1 MENLTPEPEKIL
13 MAAEPPVSLLTS
25 LGLDPE
31 RDLPAVLQA
40 ATEHLWLHASPWQA
54 LTQAP
59 DRRLLVS
66 GQGCTV
72 VDVHGREYLDALSGL
87 WLVNVGHGR
96 SAIAEAMARQAKT
109 LAYASASRATT
120 LPAIQLATLLA
131 QLTPGDLST
140 VLLCSGGSEAV
151 ESALKITRQYHTLR
165 GEPERYKVIAR
176 RGSYHGATYGAMSV
190 SGAPQSVD
198 PYYSPLVPGGLTVPA
213 PYCYRCDYGKTYPA
227 CEVYCVEAIEDLITH
242 EHPRTVAAV
251 IAEPVSAAC
260 GVVIPPAEYFPRL
273 REICDRHGVL
283 LIFDEIITGF
293 GRTGTMFAA
302 EHWGVVPDIMTL
314 AKGLSSGYAPIAATI
329 CRPHV
334 VQPFNSSQG
343 KALAHLLT
351 FGGQAVACAAALAN
365 LEILVQERLV
375 QNAAEQGQ
383 YLLAQLQQLAARH
396 AVVGDVRGLGLLCA
410 LELVKDQRT
419 KTPFAGDGPEIAR
432 LLDLLAEQGMLTRA
446 DTNLYLAPP
455 LCIQRHEVDRLVTMV
470 DTALSLF
477 AQECS
482 YL

>member
-1 MENLTPEPEKIL
+1 MPNEHSLSILT
-13 MAAEPPVSLLTS
+13 T

-31 RDLPAVLQA
+31 HDLEAVFQA
-40 ATEHLWLHASPWQA
+40 AADHVWLHASPWQA
-54 LTQAP
+54 LTTCG

-66 GQGCTV
+66 GHGCTV
-72 VDVHGREYLDALSGL
+72 VDVHGRAYLDALSGL

-96 SAIAEAMARQAKT
+96 SAIAEAMARQAQT

-120 LPAIQLATLLA
+120 LPTIQLATLLA
-131 QLTPGDLST
+131 RLTPGDLST
-140 VLLCSGGSEAV
+140 VLFSSGGSEAV

-198 PYYSPLVPGGLTVPA
+198 PYYSPLVPGTFTVSA
-213 PYCYRCDYGKTYPA
+213 PYCYRCDYRKTYPT
-227 CEVYCVEAIEDLITH
+227 CEVYCVDAIEDLIVY
-242 EHPRTVAAV
+242 ENPRTVAAV
-251 IAEPVSAAC
+251 IAEPISAAC
-260 GVVIPPAEYFPRL
+260 GVVVPPPEYFPRL
-273 REICDRHGVL
+273 RDICDRHGVL

-293 GRTGTMFAA
+293 GRTGKMFAA
-302 EHWGVVPDIMTL
+302 EHWNVVPDIMTL

-329 CRPHV
+329 CRAHIAR
-334 VQPFNSSQG
+334 QFESAKG

-365 LEILVQERLV
+365 LDILMQENLV
-375 QNAAEQGQ
+375 DNAAQQGR
-383 YLLAQLQQLAARH
+383 YLLRQLQELAARH
-396 AVVGDVRGLGLLCA
+396 PTVGDVRGLGLLCA
-410 LELVKDQRT
+410 LELVKDRRT
-419 KTPFAGDGPEIAR
+419 KEPFAAEGPESMR
-432 LLDLLAEQGMLTRA
+432 LLEILADLGMLTRA

-455 LCIQRHEVDRLVTMV
+455 LCIQRHEVDRLVAMV
-470 DTALSLF
+470 DTGLTRF
-477 AQECS
+477 EQECI

>member
-1 MENLTPEPEKIL
+1 MPDEPSLSIL
-13 MAAEPPVSLLTS
+13 AP

-31 RDLPAVLQA
+31 QDLDAVLQA
-40 ATEHLWLHASPWQA
+40 AADHVWLHASPWQA
-54 LTQAP
+54 LTTCS

-66 GQGCTV
+66 GHGCTV
-72 VDVHGREYLDALSGL
+72 VDVHGRAYLDALSGL

-96 SAIAEAMARQAKT
+96 SAIAEAMAQQAQT

-120 LPAIQLATLLA
+120 LPTIQLATLLA
-131 QLTPGDLST
+131 RLTPGDLST
-140 VLLCSGGSEAV
+140 VLFSSGGSEAV

-190 SGAPQSVD
+190 SGTPQSVD
-198 PYYSPLVPGGLTVPA
+198 PYYSPLVPGAFTVSA
-213 PYCYRCDYGKTYPA
+213 PYCYRCDYRKTYPA
-227 CEVYCVEAIEDLITH
+227 CEVYCVDAIEDLIVY
-242 EHPRTVAAV
+242 ENPRTVAAV
-251 IAEPVSAAC
+251 IAEPISAAC
-260 GVVIPPAEYFPRL
+260 GVVVPPPEYFPRL

-293 GRTGTMFAA
+293 GRTGKMFAA

-314 AKGLSSGYAPIAATI
+314 AKGLSSGYAPISATI
-329 CRPHV
+329 CRAHIAR
-334 VQPFNSSQG
+334 QFDGAKG

-365 LEILVQERLV
+365 LDILVQENLV
-375 QNAAEQGQ
+375 DNAAQQGR
-383 YLLAQLQQLAARH
+383 YLLSQLQELATRH
-396 AVVGDVRGLGLLCA
+396 PTVGDVRGLGLLCA
-410 LELVKDQRT
+410 LELVKDRRT
-419 KTPFAGDGPEIAR
+419 KEPFAAEGPESTR
-432 LLDLLAEQGMLTRA
+432 LLEILADLGMLTRA

-455 LCIQRHEVDRLVTMV
+455 LCIQRHEVDYLVAMV
-470 DTALSLF
+470 DTGLTRF
-477 AQECS
+477 EQECI

>member
-1 MENLTPEPEKIL
+1 MPDGPSLPIL
-13 MAAEPPVSLLTS
+13 AT

-31 RDLPAVLQA
+31 QDLDAVLQA
-40 ATEHLWLHASPWQA
+40 AADHVWLHASPWQA
-54 LTQAP
+54 LTTCS

-66 GQGCTV
+66 GHGCTV
-72 VDVHGREYLDALSGL
+72 VDVHGRTYLDALSGL

-96 SAIAEAMARQAKT
+96 SAIAEAMALQAQT

-120 LPAIQLATLLA
+120 LPTVQLATLLA
-131 QLTPGDLST
+131 RLTPGDLST
-140 VLLCSGGSEAV
+140 VLFSSGGSEAV

-198 PYYSPLVPGGLTVPA
+198 PYYSPLVPGAFTVSA
-213 PYCYRCDYGKTYPA
+213 PYCYRCDYRKTYPA
-227 CEVYCVEAIEDLITH
+227 CEVYCVDAIEDLIVY
-242 EHPRTVAAV
+242 ENPRTVAAV
-251 IAEPVSAAC
+251 IAEPISAAC
-260 GVVIPPAEYFPRL
+260 GVVVPPPEYFPRL

-314 AKGLSSGYAPIAATI
+314 AKGLSSGYAPIGATI
-329 CRPHV
+329 CRAHIAR
-334 VQPFNSSQG
+334 QFDGAKG

-351 FGGQAVACAAALAN
+351 FGGQAVACAAALTN
-365 LEILVQERLV
+365 LDILVQENLV
-375 QNAAEQGQ
+375 DNAAQQGK
-383 YLLAQLQQLAARH
+383 YLLSQLQELATRH
-396 AVVGDVRGLGLLCA
+396 PTVGDVRGLGLLCA
-410 LELVKDQRT
+410 LELVKDRRT
-419 KTPFAGDGPEIAR
+419 KEPFAAEGPESTR
-432 LLDLLAEQGMLTRA
+432 LLEILADLGMLTRA

-455 LCIQRHEVDRLVTMV
+455 LCIQRHEVDRLVFMV
-470 DTALSLF
+470 DIGLKRF
-477 AQECS
+477 ERECI

>member
-1 MENLTPEPEKIL
+1 
-13 MAAEPPVSLLTS
+13 MADETSAALLTA
-25 LGLDPE
+25 LELDPE
-31 RDLPAVLQA
+31 HDLPAVLQA

-54 LTQAP
+54 LTRAP

-72 VDVHGREYLDALSGL
+72 VDAQGRAYLDALSGL

-131 QLTPGDLST
+131 RLTPGDLST
-140 VLLCSGGSEAV
+140 VLFSSGGSEAV
-151 ESALKITRQYHTLR
+151 ESALKITRQYHALR

-190 SGAPQSVD
+190 SGAPQSVE
-198 PYYSPLVPGGLTVPA
+198 PYFSPLVPGGLTVSA
-213 PYCYRCDYGKTYPA
+213 PYCYRCDYRKTYPS
-227 CEVYCVEAIEDLITH
+227 CEVYCADAVEDLIQY
-242 EHPRTVAAV
+242 ENPRTVAAV
-251 IAEPVSAAC
+251 IAEPISAAC
-260 GVVIPPAEYFPRL
+260 GVVVPPAEYLPRL

-283 LIFDEIITGF
+283 LIFDEVITGF
-293 GRTGTMFAA
+293 GRTGRMFAA
-302 EHWGVVPDIMTL
+302 EHWDVVPDIMTL
-314 AKGLSSGYAPIAATI
+314 AKGLSSGYAPIAATV

-334 VQPFNSSQG
+334 VQPFNSETG

-365 LEILVQERLV
+365 IEILVQERLV
-375 QNAAEQGQ
+375 ENAAEQGR
-383 YLLAQLQQLAARH
+383 YLLTQLQHLASRH

-419 KTPFAGDGPEIAR
+419 KAPFDGGGPEIVR

-455 LCIQRHEVDRLVTMV
+455 LCIQRHEVDRLVAMV
-470 DTALSLF
+470 DAGLTHF

>member
-1 MENLTPEPEKIL
+1 MPNGPSLSIL
-13 MAAEPPVSLLTS
+13 AT

-31 RDLPAVLQA
+31 QDLDTVLQA
-40 ATEHLWLHASPWQA
+40 AADHVWLHASPWQA
-54 LTQAP
+54 LTTCS

-66 GQGCTV
+66 GHGCTV
-72 VDVHGREYLDALSGL
+72 VDVHGRTYLDALSGL

-96 SAIAEAMARQAKT
+96 SAIAEAMAQQAQT

-120 LPAIQLATLLA
+120 LPTIQLATLLA
-131 QLTPGDLST
+131 RLTPGDLST
-140 VLLCSGGSEAV
+140 VLFSSGGSEAV

-176 RGSYHGATYGAMSV
+176 RGSYHGATYGAMSA

-198 PYYSPLVPGGLTVPA
+198 PYYSPLVPGAFTVSA
-213 PYCYRCDYGKTYPA
+213 PYCYRCDYRKTYPA
-227 CEVYCVEAIEDLITH
+227 CEVYCVDAIEDLIVY
-242 EHPRTVAAV
+242 ENPRTVAAV
-251 IAEPVSAAC
+251 IAEPISAAC
-260 GVVIPPAEYFPRL
+260 GVVVPPPEYFPRL

-293 GRTGTMFAA
+293 GRTGKMFAA

-314 AKGLSSGYAPIAATI
+314 AKGLSSGYAPIGATI
-329 CRPHV
+329 CRAHIAR
-334 VQPFNSSQG
+334 QFDGAKG

-365 LEILVQERLV
+365 LDILVQENLV
-375 QNAAEQGQ
+375 DNAAQQGR
-383 YLLAQLQQLAARH
+383 YLLSQLQELATRH
-396 AVVGDVRGLGLLCA
+396 PTVGDVRGLGLLCA
-410 LELVKDQRT
+410 LELVKDRRT
-419 KTPFAGDGPEIAR
+419 KEPFAAEGPESTR
-432 LLDLLAEQGMLTRA
+432 LLEILADLGMLTRA

-455 LCIQRHEVDRLVTMV
+455 LCIQRHEVDHLVAMV
-470 DTALSLF
+470 DAGLTRF
-477 AQECS
+477 ERECI

>member
-1 MENLTPEPEKIL
+1 MPNEPSLPIL
-13 MAAEPPVSLLTS
+13 AA

-31 RDLPAVLQA
+31 HDLDAVLQA
-40 ATEHLWLHASPWQA
+40 AADHVWLHASPWQA
-54 LTQAP
+54 VTACG

-72 VDVHGREYLDALSGL
+72 IDVHGRAYLDALSGL

-96 SAIAEAMARQAKT
+96 RAIAEAMAQQAQT

-131 QLTPGDLST
+131 RLTPGDLST
-140 VLLCSGGSEAV
+140 VLFSSGGSEAV

-165 GEPERYKVIAR
+165 GEPERYKIIAR

-198 PYYSPLVPGGLTVPA
+198 PYYSPLVPGAFTVSA
-213 PYCYRCDYGKTYPA
+213 PYCYRCDYRKTYPA
-227 CEVYCVEAIEDLITH
+227 CEVYCVDAIEDLIVY
-242 EHPRTVAAV
+242 ENPRTVAAV
-251 IAEPVSAAC
+251 IAEPISAAC
-260 GVVIPPAEYFPRL
+260 GVVVPPPEYFPRL
-273 REICDRHGVL
+273 RDICDRHGVL
-283 LIFDEIITGF
+283 LILDEIITGF
-293 GRTGTMFAA
+293 GRTGKMFAA
-302 EHWGVVPDIMTL
+302 EHWDVVPDIMTL

-329 CRPHV
+329 CRASIAR
-334 VQPFNSSQG
+334 QFNSAKG

-365 LEILVQERLV
+365 LDILVRENLV
-375 QNAAEQGQ
+375 DNAAQQGR
-383 YLLAQLQQLAARH
+383 YLLHQLQDMAIRH
-396 AVVGDVRGLGLLCA
+396 PSVGDVRGLGLLCA
-410 LELVKDQRT
+410 LELVKDRRT
-419 KTPFAGDGPEIAR
+419 KEPFAAEGPESTR
-432 LLDLLAEQGMLTRA
+432 LLEILAELGMLTRA

-455 LCIQRHEVDRLVTMV
+455 LCIQRHEVDRLVAMV
-470 DTALSLF
+470 DTGLTRF
-477 AQECS
+477 EQECI

>member
-1 MENLTPEPEKIL
+1 MGTEHSHAIQTTR
-13 MAAEPPVSLLTS
+13 A
-25 LGLDPE
+25 LDPQ

-40 ATEHLWLHASPWQA
+40 AAEHVWLHASPWQA
-54 LTQAP
+54 LPTCA

-72 VDVHGREYLDALSGL
+72 VDADGRTYLDALSGL

-96 SAIAEAMARQAKT
+96 QAIAEAMARQAQT

-131 QLTPGDLST
+131 HLTPGDLST
-140 VLLCSGGSEAV
+140 VLFSSGGSEAV
-151 ESALKITRQYHTLR
+151 ESALKITRQYHVLR

-198 PYYSPLVPGGLTVPA
+198 PYYSPLLPGTFTVSA
-213 PYCYRCDYGKTYPA
+213 PYCYRCDYRKTYPA
-227 CEVYCVEAIEDLITH
+227 CDVYCADAIADLILH
-242 EHPRTVAAV
+242 ENPRTVAAV
-251 IAEPVSAAC
+251 IAEPISAAC
-260 GVVIPPAEYFPRL
+260 GVVVPPPEYLPRL
-273 REICDRHGVL
+273 RDICDRHGVL

-329 CRPHV
+329 CRTAIAQQFSNTH
-334 VQPFNSSQG
+334 G
-343 KALAHLLT
+343 RALAHLLT

-365 LEILVQERLV
+365 LEILVQENLV
-375 QNAAEQGQ
+375 ANAAEQGR
-383 YLLAQLQQLAARH
+383 YLLAQLQQLAMRH
-396 AVVGDVRGLGLLCA
+396 PTVGDVRGLGLLCA
-410 LELVKDQRT
+410 LELVKDRRS
-419 KTPFAGDGPEIAR
+419 KEPFAADGPESLR
-432 LLDLLAEQGMLTRA
+432 LLEILAELGMLTRA

-455 LCIQRHEVDRLVTMV
+455 LCIQRHEVERLVAMV
-470 DTALSLF
+470 DAGLTRF
-477 AQECS
+477 EHECS

>member
-1 MENLTPEPEKIL
+1 MPD
-13 MAAEPPVSLLTS
+13 AHSLAIVTT

-31 RDLPAVLQA
+31 HDLEAVFQA
-40 ATEHLWLHASPWQA
+40 AADHVWLHASPWQA
-54 LTQAP
+54 LTTCD

-66 GQGCTV
+66 GHGCTV
-72 VDVHGREYLDALSGL
+72 VDVHGRAYLDALSGL

-96 SAIAEAMARQAKT
+96 SAIAEAMARQAQT

-120 LPAIQLATLLA
+120 LPTIQLATLLA
-131 QLTPGDLST
+131 RLTPGDLST
-140 VLLCSGGSEAV
+140 VLFSSGGSEAV
-151 ESALKITRQYHTLR
+151 ESALKITRQYHALR

-198 PYYSPLVPGGLTVPA
+198 PYYSPLVPGAYTVSA
-213 PYCYRCDYGKTYPA
+213 PYCYRCDYRKTYPA
-227 CEVYCVEAIEDLITH
+227 CEVYCVDAIEDLIIY
-242 EHPRTVAAV
+242 ENPRTVAAV

-260 GVVIPPAEYFPRL
+260 GVVVPPAEYFPRL
-273 REICDRHGVL
+273 RDICDRHGVL

-293 GRTGTMFAA
+293 GRTGKMFAA

-329 CRPHV
+329 CRAHIA
-334 VQPFNSSQG
+334 QQFNSAQG

-365 LEILVQERLV
+365 LDILVQESLV
-375 QNAAEQGQ
+375 DNAAQQGQ
-383 YLLAQLQQLAARH
+383 YLLSQLQQVATRH
-396 AVVGDVRGLGLLCA
+396 PTVGDVRGLGLLCA
-410 LELVKDQRT
+410 LELVKDRRT
-419 KTPFAGDGPEIAR
+419 KEPFAAEGPESMR
-432 LLDLLAEQGMLTRA
+432 LLEILAELGMLTRA

-455 LCIQRHEVDRLVTMV
+455 LCIQRHEVDRLVAMV
-470 DTALSLF
+470 DTGLTRF
-477 AQECS
+477 EQECI